1 MNINEELNKELKV
14 KLFRALA
21 VTVAT
26 ANAVGFFINI
36 LLHGFSSITYICGIC
51 SVAMVVFGVVGI
63 ATKRLDVAAVGIVAV
78 AAVFE
83 FPIILYSYG
92 ASASAYPILA
102 VACIALFLP
111 KSSQWVIFGTV
122 FMINLMCIVVS
133 YLYPRDIEEMT
144 RESEM
149 GTMLWAFCIV
159 SISLFILVRIL
170 IVQYEKQRDQ
180 IVKMTEE
187 LEFVAHRDS
196 LTGLYNRR
204 YMMDN
209 LEKWMTIPEKEF
221 AIAHIDIDDF
231 KVIND
236 TYGYTFGDKV
246 IVALANILSNN
257 LSNNDIACRYSGQEF
272 IILFDGVNKEG
283 VMEIFAK
290 VKGEFE
296 AFSEE
301 EKQTK
306 FTFSAGILVDDKTL
320 DFDELL
326 ATVDE
331 RLIQAKRNGKNQIV

>member
-1 MNINEELNKELKV
+1 MDKYEKLLSAVYFNDAETAIQLMETNDYPNKWLDNIFSMGIPIYFITQCNVRL
-14 KLFRALA
+14 LA
-21 VTVAT
+21 DDTWSENV
-26 ANAVGFFINI
+26 
-36 LLHGFSSITYICGIC
+36 
-51 SVAMVVFGVVGI
+51 M
-63 ATKRLDVAAVGIVAV
+63 
-78 AAVFE
+78 
-83 FPIILYSYG
+83 PIILSLREGCAKLMAYWKTKFNYPVEQELDYTSYTNLFFAASPDETDDEVLLSSVQELLNEGYRQVDIDLYCATERFQYGEVERLLKLG
-92 ASASAYPILA
+92 A
-102 VACIALFLP
+102 
-111 KSSQWVIFGTV
+111 
-122 FMINLMCIVVS
+122 
-133 YLYPRDIEEMT
+133 D
-144 RESEM
+144 
-149 GTMLWAFCIV
+149 
-159 SISLFILVRIL
+159 
-170 IVQYEKQRDQ
+170 
-180 IVKMTEE
+180 
-187 LEFVAHRDS
+187 
-196 LTGLYNRR
+196 
-204 YMMDN
+204 
-209 LEKWMTIPEKEF
+209 PEV
-221 AIAHIDIDDF
+221 DIDDF